1 MFYAIVGA
9 LVVIFDQ
16 VVKYWVA
23 NNIAYNSMAKTL
35 IPGVI
40 SLVNIHNDGAA
51 FSIFAGSDARIYFI
65 ALTIVFTLAVIIAL
79 ATNFISGRIAR
90 WSIVLVTAGGLS
102 NCIDRVI
109 AGYVQ
114 DMFKVELFNF
124 AVFNV
129 ADIFITVF
137 AILFAIAM
145 LFEKDVPNDDEDS
158 ILFENDSEDDDR
170 PSRLR
175 KEERAAKRE
184 AREYESERR
193 SRLAY
198 AEEKNSRRER
208 RARYEDE
215 FEDFKAKTSRPSR
228 EMSSSAAVAAAQQKA
243 PANRK
248 PVADPFAEWEK
259 ASDRSSES
267 RMASRPVKAAAEP
280 VVEAA
285 PVETPAPAAKPAPK
299 VSDSFDLDDILNEF
313 K

>member
-9 LVVIFDQ
+9 IIVIIDQ
-16 VVKYWVA
+16 AVKYWVA
-23 NNIAYNSMAKTL
+23 NSIAYNSMVKPL

-51 FSIFAGSDARIYFI
+51 FSIFAGGDARIYFI
-65 ALTIVFTLAVIIAL
+65 ILTIVFTLAVIIAL
-79 ATNFISGRIAR
+79 ASNFISGRIAR

-137 AILFAIAM
+137 AILFALAM

-158 ILFENDSEDDDR
+158 ILFENDCEEDDR
-170 PSRLR
+170 PSIRR

-184 AREYESERR
+184 AKEYESERR
-193 SRLAY
+193 SRFPA
-198 AEEKNSRRER
+198 AEEKNIRRER

-215 FEDFKAKTSRPSR
+215 FEDFKAKTSRPVR
-228 EMSSSAAVAAAQQKA
+228 EMSSSAAAVAAQQKA

-248 PVADPFAEWEK
+248 VSDPFAEWEK
-259 ASDRSSES
+259 ANSRVSEKK
-267 RMASRPVKAAAEP
+267 MDTHNEKAAEP
-280 VVEAA
+280 VSAPVADAA
-285 PVETPAPAAKPAPK
+285 PAVKPAAK
-299 VSDSFDLDDILNEF
+299 VSDSFDLDDILSEF

>member
-9 LVVIFDQ
+9 LVVIIDQ
-16 VVKYWVA
+16 AVKYWVA
-23 NNIAYNSMAKTL
+23 KTIEYNLIVKPL

-40 SLVNIHNDGAA
+40 SLVNVHNDGAA
-51 FSIFAGSDARIYFI
+51 FSLFASSDARIYFI
-65 ALTIVFTLAVIIAL
+65 ILTIVFTLAVILAL
-79 ATNFISGRIAR
+79 ATNFISGRVAR

-109 AGYVQ
+109 TGYVQ

-129 ADIFITVF
+129 ADIFISVF

-145 LFEKDVPNDDEDS
+145 IFEKDVPDDDEDR

-170 PSRLR
+170 PSRRR

-184 AREYESERR
+184 AKEFEAERR
-193 SRLAY
+193 PRVA
-198 AEEKNSRRER
+198 AVEEKNSRRER

-228 EMSSSAAVAAAQQKA
+228 EMSSSAAAAAAAQQKS
-243 PANRK
+243 PAKTK
-248 PVADPFAEWEK
+248 PVDPFAEWEK
-259 ASDRSSES
+259 ASARASES
-267 RMASRPVKAAAEP
+267 KMESPAVKTAAEP
-280 VVEAA
+280 APKAA
-285 PVETPAPAAKPAPK
+285 PAEVPAAKPATK
-299 VSDSFDLDDILNEF
+299 ISESFDLDDILSEF